1 MARHRLIAGRIA
13 WVFAGLFLAACSH
26 NSRMEPVE
34 KAWVQGDY
42 AGAAQSMEPLLKEY
56 DLKSDNAPINGVIYS
71 LEGGAVLQ
79 AAGQLESS
87 VAEFNEAY
95 DAIRPYL
102 DSAAETKVTEEAAAA
117 ITNQTVR
124 TYRGQSYDR
133 IMMNTYQAINY
144 WRLGDSSK
152 AGVELRR
159 AYEWQKDAIDRNA
172 ARIQKEQEA
181 IEKAGSKDGY
191 DSKKTLSD
199 PGFQQKMDAAFGP
212 IRDMRGYANYEIPFA
227 SYLRGL
233 SYLSGKTNADLE
245 QARAI
250 FRYVVGLMSG
260 PSAELVKADAM
271 LAENALQGKAVPK
284 MVYVILEAGQ
294 SPTLKELRLDI
305 PIFLP
310 NVPYV
315 AAAFPLLSRSEL
327 PTTSAFTV
335 DGGAE
340 EPVQS
345 ALLTDMEGVVAADYN
360 QRLPGIIVATLV
372 SSAAKAAATY
382 AAKQAAGNYGLVT
395 GIIYQAATNSA
406 DLRTWTTLPKQVLW
420 ARSVRP
426 QAGKVSV
433 VLADGQRVGPID
445 VPDSTVSVVH
455 LRQTAS
461 GTAPMVSVFPVS
473 R

>member
-1 MARHRLIAGRIA
+1 
-13 WVFAGLFLAACSH
+13 
-26 NSRMEPVE
+26 MEPV
-34 KAWVQGDY
+34 
-42 AGAAQSMEPLLKEY
+42 LREY

-71 LEGGAVLQ
+71 LEGGTVLQ
-79 AAGQLESS
+79 AAGQLEAS

-102 DSAAETKVTEEAAAA
+102 DSAAEAKVTEEAAAA

-133 IMMNTYQAINY
+133 IMMNTYQALNY
-144 WRLGDSSK
+144 WRLGDSAK
-152 AGVELRR
+152 AIVELRR

-172 ARIQKEQEA
+172 ARIQNEQEA

-191 DSKKTLSD
+191 DTKKTLSD
-199 PGFQQKMDAAFGP
+199 PGFQQKMDEAFGP

-233 SYLSGKTNADLE
+233 SYLSGKTTAELE

-284 MVYVILEAGQ
+284 MVYVLLEAGQ

-327 PTTSAFTV
+327 PTTAAFSV
-335 DGGAE
+335 DGGAA
-340 EPVQS
+340 PVQS

-382 AAKQAAGNYGLVT
+382 AAKKAAGNYGLIAGV
-395 GIIYQAATNSA
+395 IYQAATNSA
-406 DLRTWTTLPKQVLW
+406 DLRIWTTLPKQVLW
-420 ARSVRP
+420 ARSLRP
-426 QAGKVSV
+426 EAGKVTV
-433 VLADGQRVGPID
+433 VLADGQRIGPID
-445 VPDSTVSVVH
+445 VPDSTVSIVH

-461 GTAPMVSVFPVS
+461 GTTPVASVFPVS